1 MDPLDSLL
9 VVAVAKSILCLL
21 TRKEVVMANLSNRLT
36 KMSDA
41 SKAFVLETFATF
53 GIVTIVRAVMVPPA
67 LSGL

>member
-1 MDPLDSLL
+1 
-9 VVAVAKSILCLL
+9 
-21 TRKEVVMANLSNRLT
+21 MANLSNRLT